1 METKRRAGST
11 TPQPFNSVRR
21 TMVRNDA
28 ALTSSLAW
36 RWKRLGLVLLLLG
49 AMMTD
54 ATGAEPTERTA
65 GPNECHLVDGEA
77 GIVTHVIDG
86 DTLVLDNTLEVR
98 LVGMQAP
105 KLPLGR
111 PGFVA
116 WPLGEEAK
124 AALERMALG
133 QAAQLRY
140 GGARRDRYSRALAH
154 VEILPEGGEPIWV
167 QREMV
172 AQGLARVYSF
182 ADNRQCVGALMN
194 VERQARNSG
203 LGLWPDPY
211 YAIRPATDPGL
222 ATRHDVY
229 DLVEG
234 RVVSVGERG
243 PIAYLDFGREWST
256 DFTAVLTAE
265 AMAAL
270 AESGIAVAALTGQ
283 RVRLRGWIESHNGP
297 SLRITHPEQLE
308 LLETNG
314 EE

>member
-1 METKRRAGST
+1 MGTKRRAG
-11 TPQPFNSVRR
+11 F
-21 TMVRNDA
+21 A
-28 ALTSSLAW
+28 TSSQPGRRMPREITA
-36 RWKRLGLVLLLLG
+36 RMGQLGLGLLILG

-54 ATGAEPTERTA
+54 ATGAERSERMA
-65 GPNECHLVDGEA
+65 GLDECRLVDGET
-77 GIVTHVIDG
+77 GIVASVVDG
-86 DTLVLDNTLEVR
+86 DTLVLESGLEVR
-98 LVGMQAP
+98 LVGIQAP

-111 PGFVA
+111 PDFVA
-116 WPLGEEAK
+116 WPRAEEAK

-133 QAAQLRY
+133 QAVQLRY
-140 GGARRDRYSRALAH
+140 GGTRRDRYGRALAH
-154 VEILPEGGEPIWV
+154 IEIVPEDGEPVWL

-194 VERQARNSG
+194 VERDARDSG

-211 YAIRPATDPGL
+211 YAIRPATDLAL

-243 PIAYLDFGREWST
+243 PIAYLDFGRDWST

-265 AMAAL
+265 AIAGL
-270 AESGIAVAALTGQ
+270 AESGAAVETLKGQ
-283 RVRLRGWIESHNGP
+283 RVRLRGWIESHDGP
-297 SLRITHPEQLE
+297 SMRVTHPEQLE
-308 LLETNG
+308 LLDQW
-314 EE
+314 